1 MDLSVWW
8 DALPAYSKVFYCSA
22 IPATAILILH
32 TVLTLLGLGGDLDID
47 LDGDFDVNGDS
58 DSPGLPIFTIR
69 NFEAFFAMF
78 GWGGLIGVENGLP
91 VWLATLLGV
100 ALGSGSAV
108 GMAFFINTI
117 YDLQRSGTSDQKS
130 VVGKTAT
137 VYMQIP
143 EKGKGFG
150 KINVEIDGI
159 IRERK
164 AVSSGDAIDSGT
176 DVLIL
181 SYSNNIFTVERSLA

>member
-1 MDLSVWW
+1 MWW
-8 DALPAYSKVFYCSA
+8 SGLPAYSKVFYCCA
-22 IPATAILILH
+22 IPATIILILH
-32 TVLTLLGLGGDLDID
+32 VTLTLFGLAGDIDVD
-47 LDGDFDVNGDS
+47 LDGDLDGDTDVDGH
-58 DSPGLPIFTIR
+58 GLPIFTLR

-78 GWGGLIGVENGLP
+78 GWGGLLGIENGLP
-91 VWLATLLGV
+91 VWLSSFLGV
-100 ALGSGSAV
+100 ALGSGSAI
-108 GMAFFINTI
+108 GMAFFISTI

-130 VVGKTAT
+130 VVGKKAT

-164 AVSSGDAIDSGT
+164 AVSSGETIDTGSE
-176 DVLIL
+176 VLIL